1 MSFACAPRKAPAAL
15 LAAVAL
21 FFLFTRSAGQPAIAD
36 AAGTAIPHPPSAI
49 PQGEALKETVNG
61 ITYHMPDGRPTRP
74 FTPAVQVGDILYLAG
89 QIGTAASAQGG
100 AVPGGVHAA
109 SRQTMLNI
117 KDVLEKSGSS
127 MEHVFKCTVF
137 MADMK
142 EWDAMNEGYTKFFPN
157 HKPAR
162 SAFGST
168 GLALNARVEIE
179 CLARQK

>member
-1 MSFACAPRKAPAAL
+1 MSLRKIVAAL
-15 LAAVAL
+15 IVAL
-21 FFLFTRSAGQPAIAD
+21 ALMFWMARSAASPSVATANASSVAQ
-36 AAGTAIPHPPSAI
+36 GTP
-49 PQGEALKETVNG
+49 LKETVNG
-61 ITYHMPDGRPTRP
+61 ITYHMPYGRPTRP

-100 AVPGGVHAA
+100 VVPGGIQAET
-109 SRQTMLNI
+109 RQTMMNI

-127 MEHVFKCTVF
+127 MDHVFKCTVF

-142 EWDAMNEGYTKFFPN
+142 EWDSMNEVYTTFFPN

-162 SAFGST
+162 SALGAN

-179 CLARQK
+179 CLAKVK